1 MSFFFKCRLTRAVHS
16 AVNGFF
22 CLNAFKHLRVELA
35 FVLVFAAAAAGP
47 WRDGLLAAAGL
58 FEFLEFRDL
67 DLERVLRAG
76 DAVDIFFRLLSFAR
90 ELWKESL

>member
-22 CLNAFKHLRVELA
+22 CWNAFKHLRVELA